1 MKARRASR
9 IVKQNTRYIM
19 TGNRIIECVPNFSE
33 GRDMGKIKQITDE
46 IESVEGVILLDVDPW
61 RDTNRTVV
69 TFVGEP
75 EAVCEAAFRAVR
87 KAAQVID
94 MSKHSGAHPRIG
106 ATDVCPLVPIAGVT
120 MEETVEYARALA
132 RRVGEELSLP
142 VYCYESAALE
152 EKRRNLAN
160 IRAGEYEGL
169 KKKLEDPSWKPDF
182 GPARF
187 DAGAGTVI
195 VGARDFL
202 VAFNIN
208 LNTTSIRRANAI
220 AFDVRERGREKREG
234 NPITGRVVRDE
245 EGNPV
250 MIPGSLKA
258 VKAIGWYIP
267 EYGFAQISMNLINI
281 GITPV
286 HMAFDE
292 VCRKAEERGVRV
304 TGSELVGLIP
314 LKSMLD
320 AGRYFLH
327 RQQRSAGVSDDE
339 LIRTAVRSMGLSE
352 LKPFNPE
359 EKIIEY
365 ILKDKT
371 KRRLVDLSL
380 SAFAWETSSESPAPG
395 GGSVS
400 AAMGALGAAL
410 GTMVANLSSHKR
422 GWDGRWEEFA
432 SWAERGVQM
441 QKRLLEL
448 VDEDTE
454 AYNAIL
460 DAFGLPK
467 KSDEEKAARAAAVE
481 AATLQAS
488 LVPLTVMKEAFGVF
502 DLLKEMTEK
511 GNPNSVTD
519 GAVGVLAVRACIRGA
534 FLNVRI
540 NVKGLKDRAMAEE
553 LISEAQI
560 IDNDAARLEEEIIA
574 RVSSELEI

>member
-1 MKARRASR
+1 
-9 IVKQNTRYIM
+9 M
-19 TGNRIIECVPNFSE
+19 TSNRLIECVPNFSE
-33 GRDMGKIKQITDE
+33 GRDMEKIKQITDE
-46 IESVEGVILLDVDPW
+46 IASVEGVMLLDIDPG

-94 MSKHSGAHPRIG
+94 MSKHTGAHPRMG
-106 ATDVCPLVPIAGVT
+106 ATDVCPLVPVSGVT
-120 MEETVEYARALA
+120 MEEAAGYARGLA
-132 RRVGEELSLP
+132 RRIGDELSLP
-142 VYCYESAALE
+142 VYCYESAAFTE
-152 EKRRNLAN
+152 IRRNLAN
-160 IRAGEYEGL
+160 VRAGEYEGL
-169 KKKLEDPSWKPDF
+169 KKKLEDPAWKPDF

-187 DAGAGTVI
+187 DAGAGAVI

-202 VAFNIN
+202 VAFNVN
-208 LNTTSIRRANAI
+208 LNTTSVRRANAI

-234 NPITGRVVRDE
+234 NPITGKVVKDP

-250 MIPGSLKA
+250 MIPGTLKS

-267 EYGFAQISMNLINI
+267 EYGFAQISMNLTNI
-281 GITPV
+281 GVTPV
-286 HMAFDE
+286 HVAFDE

-314 LKSMLD
+314 LNAMLE

-327 RQQRSAGVSDDE
+327 RQQRSAGVPDEE

-365 ILKDKT
+365 ILKDKH
-371 KRRLVDLSL
+371 KKKLVDLSL
-380 SAFAWETSSESPAPG
+380 AAFVWETSSESPAPG
-395 GGSVS
+395 GGSV
-400 AAMGALGAAL
+400 AATMGALGAAL
-410 GTMVANLSSHKR
+410 GTMVANLSGHKR
-422 GWDGRWEEFA
+422 GWDDRWEEFA
-432 SWAERGVQM
+432 AWAEKGVLL

-454 AYNAIL
+454 AYNGIL
-460 DAFGLPK
+460 SAFELPK
-467 KSDEEKAARAAAVE
+467 KTEEEKAVRAAAVE
-481 AATLQAS
+481 AATLNAS
-488 LVPLTVMKEAFGVF
+488 LVPLTVMKEAFKVF

-534 FLNVRI
+534 FLNVKI
-540 NVKGLKDRAMAEE
+540 NVKGLKDRARAEE
-553 LISEAQI
+553 LTAEACE
-560 IDNDAARLEEEIIA
+560 IDNKAAAIEAEIIE
-574 RVSSELEI
+574 RVSKTLAL

>member
-1 MKARRASR
+1 
-9 IVKQNTRYIM
+9 M

-46 IESVEGVILLDVDPW
+46 IESVEGVILLDVDPG

-448 VDEDTE
+448 VD
-454 AYNAIL
+454 
-460 DAFGLPK
+460 
-467 KSDEEKAARAAAVE
+467 
-481 AATLQAS
+481 
-488 LVPLTVMKEAFGVF
+488 
-502 DLLKEMTEK
+502 
-511 GNPNSVTD
+511 
-519 GAVGVLAVRACIRGA
+519 
-534 FLNVRI
+534 
-540 NVKGLKDRAMAEE
+540 
-553 LISEAQI
+553 
-560 IDNDAARLEEEIIA
+560 
-574 RVSSELEI
+574 